1 MSSPERPPRSNRLV
15 LALTA
20 LVAVGAVLSR
30 RPLPRTPAGVDPEDV
45 QAGYQR
51 RDMSTAVVI
60 AGALGLLCILG
71 GVFLLVTVFES
82 AVTGTPPSVSRPED
96 LIGGLTAAP
105 EPTPP
110 APALEAQPGQS
121 LQPYLAAEQ
130 QKLSSY
136 RWVDRQAGVVAM
148 PIDRAMDLVAQR
160 GLPARDS
167 PPAGTRDDGAS
178 SPSSASSG
186 RVDEAYP

>member
-1 MSSPERPPRSNRLV
+1 MSSPERPERSNRLV

-20 LVAVGAVLSR
+20 LVAAGAVLSR
-30 RPLPRTPAGVDPEDV
+30 RPLPRPPAGVDAEDLR
-45 QAGYQR
+45 AGYQR
-51 RDMSTAVVI
+51 RDMSSAVVI

-71 GVFLLVTVFES
+71 VVFVLVTVFES
-82 AVTGTPPSVSRPED
+82 AVTGTPPSVSRPQD
-96 LIGGLTAAP
+96 LIGGLTGP
-105 EPTPP
+105 SQPTPP

-130 QKLSSY
+130 QKLNSY
-136 RWVDRQAGVVAM
+136 RWVDRQSGVVAV

-160 GLPARDS
+160 GLPARDA
-167 PPAGTRDDGAS
+167 PPGGTRDDGAS
-178 SPSSASSG
+178 SPSRASSG